1 MAMGHEKQA
10 RIVIKPCEVCEK
22 PTTKIEIRY
31 SYVKRNGALGEGR
44 RKGHICLGCVGQEA

>member
-10 RIVIKPCEVCEK
+10 RIVMKPCEVCEK